1 MNQPT
6 RLVVWAL
13 LGVLAAAPV
22 VAPAGAAAP
31 MDLVFWGGWT
41 GPDGDV
47 MRQMVDQYNKEH
59 PDVRVTLTTLQWTP
73 LFDKF
78 LTGVRAGQ
86 PPDLMAM
93 HSQDIAQFASLGILE
108 PMGGMV
114 KDAGFKAS
122 DFMDV
127 AWKGT
132 LYQNAQYAIPLDM
145 HMHAVYVNLDMWKA
159 AGLPQGKLPT
169 TGADFVAAAK
179 KLTLDAAG
187 RHPDDPGFDPRTIK
201 QYGVGMMNNHHG
213 FYMWY
218 ALLAQQGDPL
228 LTPDFSRTA
237 FSDAK
242 AAAAWQ
248 WLQDLVFKDH
258 VVPVGE
264 TNPYQ
269 DFVTRHV
276 AMLIDGPWEIP
287 GLNKVSGL
295 HWDTTTFPRVFA
307 APAAWGSGHLLTI
320 PKQPNKAREQAA
332 LALASWIV
340 RHSQEWGMSGNL
352 PALLSARTSA
362 AFRSLPGRRGFVEE
376 QPYEVMLP
384 DVKASAQLYSAAAP
398 SPIVVAA
405 QAVLVRDQPVAS
417 VTQELRARINAILAA
432 P

>member
-1 MNQPT
+1 MKQ
-6 RLVVWAL
+6 RWCLVLCVL
-13 LGVLAAAPV
+13 LAALV
-22 VAPAGAAAP
+22 TAPALPPARAAAP
-31 MDLVFWGGWT
+31 MELAFWGGWT

-47 MRQMVDQYNKEH
+47 MHQMVDEFNKEH
-59 PDVRVTLTTLQWTP
+59 PDIRVTLTTLQWTP
-73 LFDKF
+73 LFDKL
-78 LTGVRAGQ
+78 LTAVRAGQ
-86 PPDLMAM
+86 PPDLMGM
-93 HSQDIAQFASLGILE
+93 HSQDIAQFSSLGILE
-108 PMGGMV
+108 PMGAMITA
-114 KDAGFKAS
+114 AGFKAS

-132 LYQNAQYAIPLDM
+132 FSQNTQYAIPLDM
-145 HMHAVYVNLDMWKA
+145 HMHGVYVNLDMWKA
-159 AGLPQGKLPT
+159 AGLAAGKLPT
-169 TGADFVAAAK
+169 TGDDFVAAAK
-179 KLTLDAAG
+179 KLTVDGAG

-218 ALLAQQGDPL
+218 ALLAQQGDPFVS
-228 LTPDFSRTA
+228 PDFSRTT

-242 AAAAWQ
+242 ANAAWQ
-248 WLQDLVFKDH
+248 WLQDLVFKYH

-269 DFVTRHV
+269 DFVTKHV

-295 HWDTTTFPRVFA
+295 HWDTTTFPRVFT

-320 PKQPNKAREQAA
+320 PKQADKAREQAA
-332 LALASWIV
+332 QTLATWIV

-352 PALLSARTSA
+352 PAFLPARTSA
-362 AFRSLPGRRGFVEE
+362 AFRALPGRRGFLEE
-376 QPYEVMLP
+376 QPYEIMLP
-384 DVKASAQLYSAAAP
+384 DVKPSAQLYSAAAP

-405 QAVLVRDQPVAS
+405 QAVLVRDQPVAG
-417 VTQELRARINAILAA
+417 VTQELRSRLNAILAA

>member
-1 MNQPT
+1 MGT
-6 RLVVWAL
+6 RWCFGLCVLVAALVV
-13 LGVLAAAPV
+13 VPMIP
-22 VAPAGAAAP
+22 PAGAAAP
-31 MDLVFWGGWT
+31 LELVFWGGWT

-47 MRQMVDQYNKEH
+47 MHQLVDQYNKEH

-73 LFDKF
+73 LFDKL
-78 LTGVRAGQ
+78 LTSVRAGQ

-108 PMGGMV
+108 PMGEIV
-114 KDAGFKAS
+114 AAAGFNAS

-127 AWKGT
+127 AWRGT
-132 LYQNAQYAIPLDM
+132 FSQGTQYAIPLDM
-145 HMHAVYVNLDMWKA
+145 HMHAVYVNLDLWKA
-159 AGLPQGKLPT
+159 AGLDPNKLPVSGT
-169 TGADFVAAAK
+169 DFVAAAK
-179 KLTLDAAG
+179 RLTADGAG
-187 RHPDDPGFDPRTIK
+187 RHPDDAGFDARAIR
-201 QYGVGMMNNHHG
+201 QYGVGMLNNHHG
-213 FYMWY
+213 FYMFY
-218 ALLAQQGDPL
+218 ALLAQQGDPF

-242 AAAAWQ
+242 ANAAWQ

-269 DFVTRHV
+269 DFVTKHV

-287 GLNKVSGL
+287 GLQKVGDL
-295 HWDTTTFPRVFA
+295 NWTTTTFPRVFA

-320 PKQPNKAREQAA
+320 PKQANKAREQAA
-332 LALASWIV
+332 ISLATWIV
-340 RHSQEWGMSGNL
+340 RHSQDWALSGNL

-362 AFRSLPGRRGFVEE
+362 AFRALPGRRGFIEE

-384 DVKASAQLYSAAAP
+384 DVRPSAQLYSAAAP

-405 QAVLVRDQPVAS
+405 QAVLVRDQPVAQ
-417 VTQELRARINAILAA
+417 VTQQLRNQINAILAA

>member
-1 MNQPT
+1 M
-6 RLVVWAL
+6 RRRWCLILCLLLVGVAAVPAL
-13 LGVLAAAPV
+13 P
-22 VAPAGAAAP
+22 PARAAAP

-47 MRQMVDQYNKEH
+47 MHQMVDQFNKEH
-59 PDVRVTLTTLQWTP
+59 PEINVTLTTLQWTP

-78 LTGVRAGQ
+78 LTAVRAGQ

-93 HSQDIAQFASLGILE
+93 HSQDIAQFSTLGTLE
-108 PMGGMV
+108 PMGDMIAG
-114 KDAGFKAS
+114 AGFKAS

-132 LYQNAQYAIPLDM
+132 FYQGTQYAIPIDM
-145 HMHAVYVNLDMWKA
+145 HMHAVYVNLDMWTQ
-159 AGLPQGKLPT
+159 AGLDPKKLPT

-179 KLTLDAAG
+179 QLTIDGAG
-187 RHPDDPGFDPRTIK
+187 RHPDDPGFDPKTIK

-228 LTPDFSRTA
+228 LSPDYTRA
-237 FSDAK
+237 VFSDAK
-242 AAAAWQ
+242 GTAAWQ

-264 TNPYQ
+264 TSPYQ
-269 DFVTRHV
+269 DFVTKHV

-287 GLNKVSGL
+287 GLQKVSGL
-295 HWDTTTFPRVFA
+295 RWDTTTFPRVFA
-307 APAAWGSGHLLTI
+307 APAAWGSGHLFTI
-320 PKQPNKAREQAA
+320 PKQSNKARQQAA
-332 LALASWIV
+332 MILATWLV
-340 RHSQEWGMSGNL
+340 RHSQEWALSGNL
-352 PALLSARTSA
+352 PALLSVRTST
-362 AFRSLPGRRGFVEE
+362 AFRALAGRRGFLEM

-384 DVKASAQLYSAAAP
+384 DVKQSAELYSAAAP

-405 QAVLVRDQPVAS
+405 QAVLVRNQPVAQ

>member
-1 MNQPT
+1 MKQ
-6 RLVVWAL
+6 RLCLVVCTML
-13 LGVLAAAPV
+13 VVL
-22 VAPAGAAAP
+22 VAVPFQQTAGAAAP

-47 MRQMVDQYNKEH
+47 MHQMVDQFNKEH
-59 PDVRVTLTTLQWTP
+59 PDIRVTLTTLQWTP
-73 LFDKF
+73 LFDKL
-78 LTGVRAGQ
+78 LTSVRAGQ
-86 PPDLMAM
+86 PPDLMGM

-108 PMGGMV
+108 PMGDMV
-114 KDAGFKAS
+114 KAAGFKAS

-132 LYQNAQYAIPLDM
+132 FSQNTQYAIPLDM

-159 AGLPQGKLPT
+159 AGLPANKLPT
-169 TGADFVAAAK
+169 TGTDFVAAAK
-179 KLTLDAAG
+179 KLTIDGAG
-187 RHPDDPGFDPRTIK
+187 RHPDDPAFDPKTIK

-218 ALLAQQGDPL
+218 ALLAQQGDPFL
-228 LTPDFSRTA
+228 APDFSRTV

-242 AAAAWQ
+242 ANAAWQ

-269 DFVTRHV
+269 DFVTKHV

-295 HWDTTTFPRVFA
+295 RWDTTTFPRVFA

-320 PKQPNKAREQAA
+320 PKQSNKAREQAA
-332 LALASWIV
+332 LTLATWIV
-340 RHSQEWGMSGNL
+340 QHSQDWGMSGNL

-362 AFRSLPGRRGFVEE
+362 AFRALPGRRGFLEE
-376 QPYEVMLP
+376 QAYEIMLP
-384 DVKASAQLYSAAAP
+384 DVRPSAQLYSAAAP

-405 QAVLVRDQPVAS
+405 QSVLVKGQPVAG